1 MKKDKDRLMTQFYR
15 VLLGAFLG
23 LGLASQ
29 ATLAHSS
36 KEGTRPNDGAVL
48 TTPPEKV
55 GMTFDMPMRV
65 TLVTL
70 TDQDGKDH
78 ALTRQDNMQP
88 VKVFDATPPIL
99 PIGSYTVEWRGLAE
113 DGHPMQGTFSFQ
125 VTE

>member
-1 MKKDKDRLMTQFYR
+1 MKKLKDSVMTHSFR
-15 VLLGAFLG
+15 SFLG
-23 LGLASQ
+23 GLLILGLASQ
-29 ATLAHSS
+29 AAIAHSS

-48 TTPPEKV
+48 TTSPEKV

-65 TLVTL
+65 TLVSL